1 MKKITLFLYFTLFL
15 LSYACKKNDTTVP
28 VITIQGKNPHVVI
41 WGSATDYI
49 DPGAVA
55 TDDMDGS
62 LTVTANGSVDMYR
75 AGNYTYTYTAADNSG
90 NTVEAKRTVIV
101 DAGPYLS
108 GNFSIENFTGVS
120 ADSSYNDTIS
130 APDTSTNVICFKKF
144 ARIDQAKVCA
154 YISGITITI
163 PSQTINCGSIPENK
177 TFSGYGT
184 FSNDSV
190 FTIYYSVSNGTTEYS
205 GHGIYSRN

>member
-1 MKKITLFLYFTLFL
+1 MQRIAIISFILILFVY
-15 LSYACKKNDTTVP
+15 SCKKNDATSP
-28 VITIQGKNPHVVI
+28 VLTIQGINPHIVVY
-41 WGSATDYI
+41 GSDSIYI

-75 AGNYTYTYTAADNSG
+75 ADNYTYTYTAADNSG

-101 DAGPYLS
+101 NAGPYLS
-108 GNFSIENFTGVS
+108 GDFSIENFTGLT
-120 ADSSYNDTIS
+120 ADSIYNDTIT
-130 APDTSTNVICFKKF
+130 APDTSTNIICFEKF

-163 PSQTINCGSIPENK
+163 PSQTVNCGSIPENK

-184 FSNDSV
+184 FTNDSI
-190 FTIYYSVSNGTTEYS
+190 FTIYYSVSNGITEYS